1 MTSPL
6 ILVTNDDGVESLGLW
21 AAVEALAPLGE
32 VWVVAPDRQWSGAGR
47 AMLHDVTGAL
57 HEMTRTLD
65 TGQTVRA
72 YGVDATPA
80 LCIVHAMMELVPR
93 EPALLVSG
101 INFGENVSTEITIS
115 GTVGAALEAAA
126 FGVPAM
132 AVSLEMPVDEHRT
145 GAEATRYTVAQG
157 ITRRFAE
164 CLLATREGAPP
175 LPFDVDVLS
184 INVPRSVGEDTPW
197 QLTRLSR
204 RRYFVP
210 LQPERESGE
219 GRPGYTIMDRPEEAE
234 PGSDVRALRRDRVV
248 SVTPLSLDL
257 TARAAFGTIEERLR
271 TQWDELE
278 T

>member
-1 MTSPL
+1 MTTPL

-57 HEMTRTLD
+57 REVTRTLD
-65 TGQTVRA
+65 TGPTVRA

-80 LCIVHAMMELVPR
+80 LCVVHAMTELVPR

-101 INFGENVSTEITIS
+101 INFGENVSTEVTVS

-126 FGVPAM
+126 YGVSAM

-145 GAEATRYTVAQG
+145 GAEATRYRVTQG

-164 CLLATREGAPP
+164 RLLATRKGAPA
-175 LPFDVDVLS
+175 LPFDVDVLN
-184 INVPRSVGEDTPW
+184 INVPRSADEDTPW
-197 QLTRLSR
+197 RLTRLSR

-210 LQPERESGE
+210 LRPERESGE
-219 GRPGYTIMDRPEEAE
+219 GRPGYTVMDRPEEAE
-234 PGSDVRALRRDRVV
+234 PGSDVRAVRGDRVV

-257 TARAAFGTIEERLR
+257 TARAAFGAIEERLR
-271 TQWDELE
+271 TQWDELG